1 MNYQNDGLSIRKFK
15 SKSIIQYYLLAYG
28 IGLII
33 CGINVVVSREQYII
47 NKM

>member
-1 MNYQNDGLSIRKFK
+1 MNYQNDGLSIMEFK
-15 SKSIIQYYLLAYG
+15 SKSVIQYYLLAYG

-33 CGINVVVSREQYII
+33 CGINVAASREEYII